1 MLKWTNQKQTAA
13 ISALFIFVNSMSGLA
28 GQFSKGIA
36 FEPGMFVYA
45 GVAFAGGTFG
55 GWLGAGKFN
64 QQMLKYMLAVVLLL
78 AALKLLLT

>member
-1 MLKWTNQKQTAA
+1 
-13 ISALFIFVNSMSGLA
+13 MSGLA

-36 FEPGMFVYA
+36 VESGMFVYA
-45 GVAFAGGTFG
+45 GVAFIGGTLG

-64 QQMLKYMLAVVLLL
+64 QQILKYMLAIVLLL